1 MIRSLRARLFVGLT
15 TIIILFGGAGA
26 YFGYRWA
33 YGEAIEM
40 QDSVLSQV
48 GTFVMNTARRE
59 SQPVHGVDADSEIAV
74 IELGTSP
81 LGSED
86 DRRLW
91 SLGDGLHNDIRQS
104 EPVRVLLRTRPDS
117 SRFAVTQRAEIRDDI
132 AGDTAVR
139 TLLPIAALV
148 PCLMLII
155 AVVIA
160 GSFRSMV
167 RLAGD
172 LDTGRVEE
180 IHSLPLA
187 GAPLEL
193 HPFLNSINGLLAR
206 IHGMMERQRRF
217 IADAAHELRTPITAL
232 SLQAENLEALAMT
245 PAAHERAAVLTDGAR
260 RIKRLLEQLLELARQ
275 DVGPPLNVQTVSL
288 DTIAKELSADLV
300 AEAWAKDIDLG
311 FERIEKAS
319 APGEAFMITSAI
331 RNIMENAIKFTPRGG
346 RVDLSTYR
354 EDNLAVISVEDTGPG
369 IPAADLVR
377 IFEPFVRGRNPTSSG
392 SGLGLSIVKRVVENH
407 GGVVVLENVT
417 RIDRSGL
424 RVAIKLPLKKPARGS
439 EDEPNLS

>member
-15 TIIILFGGAGA
+15 AIIILFGGAGA
-26 YFGYRWA
+26 YFAYRWA

-48 GTFVMNTARRE
+48 GTFVMSTARRE
-59 SQPVHGVDADSEIAV
+59 SQPVHGVDDDSEIAV
-74 IELGTSP
+74 IELGTTPS
-81 LGSED
+81 GSQD
-86 DRRLW
+86 NRRLW
-91 SLGDGLHNDIRQS
+91 ALPDGLHNDIRQS

-132 AGDTAVR
+132 AGDAAVR

-148 PCLMLII
+148 PCLMLVI

-167 RLAGD
+167 RLAGN
-172 LDTGRVEE
+172 LDTGQVEV

-232 SLQAENLEALAMT
+232 SLQAENLEAIAMP
-245 PAAHERAAVLTDGAR
+245 PAAHERAAALTDGAR

-275 DVGPPLNVQTVSL
+275 DVGPPTNVQAVSL
-288 DTIAKELSADLV
+288 DTIARELSAELV
-300 AEAWAKDIDLG
+300 AEASAKDLDFG

-319 APGEAFMITSAI
+319 APGEPFMIRSAI
-331 RNIMENAIKFTPRGG
+331 RNIIENAIKFSPRGG

-354 EDNLAVISVEDTGPG
+354 EDNLAVVTVEDTGPG
-369 IPAADLVR
+369 ILAADLER
-377 IFEPFVRGRNPTSSG
+377 IFEPFVRGRYPTESG
-392 SGLGLSIVKRVVENH
+392 SGLGLSIVKRIVENH
-407 GGVVVLENVT
+407 GGFIVLENV
-417 RIDRSGL
+417 RGLNHSGL
-424 RVAIKLPLKKPARGS
+424 RVTIKLPLKIEAQGCCFH
-439 EDEPNLS
+439 